1 MGKGHLCLQESFE
14 SQAQEHTLLTPL
26 CLDSAAPVTPP
37 APWMMF
43 RTPGGRPASSA
54 SSPMRSALSGVC
66 SATWQNNIF
75 PHGREQHAGNMA
87 ELRNLAGNELLHAL
101 PV

>member
-1 MGKGHLCLQESFE
+1 MGSTCHACCYPSFKTLALQR
-14 SQAQEHTLLTPL
+14 TLLTPV

-37 APWMMF
+37 APWMML

-66 SATWQNNIF
+66 SATWQ
-75 PHGREQHAGNMA
+75 H
-87 ELRNLAGNELLHAL
+87 RNSNVVG
-101 PV
+101 